1 MSELLQKADHK
12 MKVIMDVIQN
22 IENGKKVKEIY
33 DNNQEVFQSIT
44 PLDVFKIPAFDKNS
58 VFEEE
63 DIIQMASKLMNLFHT
78 SLENY
83 KWEKENT
90 SEYVKLYL
98 EERQLILSYLDE
110 MKEVFKRKDWFI
122 DKEEI
127 IKHLKKL
134 NQIEKIF
141 LKSQNILYPR
151 LEKQIENSRPLQIM
165 WTLQDRVK
173 RSLKQLQV
181 ELNHLEQKEWV
192 KMIGQF
198 FFFTK
203 NVLDRERLLVLPIA
217 SIYLKKVEWD
227 EMLQEA
233 LEIGTI
239 VLDEK
244 KEFKKTVQQVTLQ
257 DATDPFLENLFYIL
271 DQLTVDITFVDDT
284 DEVRYFNNTKD
295 RLFVR
300 SKSVL
305 GRKVQNCH
313 PKSSMHVVEEI
324 LTRFKNKTQSEAEFY
339 IQMKGKM
346 LYILY
351 RAIYDANGIY
361 KGTLE
366 ITQDVT
372 HIRSLEGEKRL
383 LEENQE

>member
-1 MSELLQKADHK
+1 
-12 MKVIMDVIQN
+12 MDVIQN
-22 IENGKKVKEIY
+22 IGNGKKVKEIY

-44 PLDVFKIPAFDKNS
+44 PIDVFKIPAFDKNS
-58 VFEEE
+58 TFEDE

-83 KWEKENT
+83 KWEKEDT
-90 SEYVKLYL
+90 SAYVKLYL
-98 EERQLILSYLDE
+98 EETAVLISCLDE
-110 MKEVFKRKDWFI
+110 MKKLFQSKDWFLK
-122 DKEEI
+122 KEEI
-127 IKHLKKL
+127 VFHLNKV

-141 LKSQNILYPR
+141 LKSQNIMYPR
-151 LEKQIENSRPLQIM
+151 LEKYIENDRPLQIM

-173 RSLKQLQV
+173 SILTQLHSELPHAKQ
-181 ELNHLEQKEWV
+181 EEWI
-192 KMIGQF
+192 KLIGQF
-198 FFFTK
+198 FFLTK

-217 SIYLKKVEWD
+217 STYLTSAEWE
-227 EMLQEA
+227 EMIEEA

-239 VLDEK
+239 LRDK
-244 KEFKKTVQQVTLQ
+244 NMNFKKPVQQVALLEGS
-257 DATDPFLENLFYIL
+257 DPFLKNLFLIL
-271 DQLTVDITFVDDT
+271 DQLTVDITFVDEN

-300 SKSVL
+300 SKSVI

-339 IQMKGKM
+339 IQMKKKM
-346 LYILY
+346 LYIIY
-351 RAIYDANGIY
+351 RAIYDTFGVY

-383 LEENQE
+383 LDENTRVKKD